1 MYVLCLPHRLKW
13 PGLDLDGR
21 GCPRLSEH
29 PPCPQDVE
37 GGVSSQNS
45 SQLESELG
53 KLPWFSQARQGQ
65 KVGSM
70 ATVASLATYL
80 AISYSDATFWG
91 HAGPMYSE
99 SDISYHG

>member
-1 MYVLCLPHRLKW
+1 M
-13 PGLDLDGR
+13 
-21 GCPRLSEH
+21 
-29 PPCPQDVE
+29 
-37 GGVSSQNS
+37 SSQNS